1 MKTNANHG
9 EGVVSYDIFDITPA
23 EMDTMLEMRETIR
36 ENLANH
42 KDAKKPKKYLDDNQL
57 KTMFSILYRLTKG
70 WGSRVNNSFKTVDV
84 DSLL

>member
-42 KDAKKPKKYLDDNQL
+42 KDAKKPKKYLNDDQL
-57 KTMFSILYRLTKG
+57 KTMFSILYRLTEG